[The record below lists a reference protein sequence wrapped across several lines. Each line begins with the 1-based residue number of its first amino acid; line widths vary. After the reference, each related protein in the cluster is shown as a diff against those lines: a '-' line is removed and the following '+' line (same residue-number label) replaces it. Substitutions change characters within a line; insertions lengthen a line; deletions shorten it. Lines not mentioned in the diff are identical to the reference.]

1 MLAEQEILSVSSL
14 RKEFTLHML
23 GGKVIIG
30 CDDVNFSLR
39 QGEFMAV
46 VGPSG
51 AGKSS
56 IVKCLYR
63 TYLPTS
69 GQIWYRKA
77 DGVAMNIAAA
87 TEREIVQLRQSDI
100 AYVSQF
106 LKVIPR
112 ISAIDTLAAGLRQR
126 GLDMEAARRQARE
139 YLSLLNIDKELWD
152 AYPSTFSGGE
162 QQRVNVA
169 RALIIRPRLLLLD
182 EPTASLDAETK
193 RVVLQSLMTLKN
205 QGTTIIGIFHDTESI
220 KRMADKFFTMS
231 AGRCKSMQKTR
242 EVTGN
247 EGADHHYQWPGGVA

>member
-1 MLAEQEILSVSSL
+1 VLAEQEILSIRGL

-23 GGKVIIG
+23 GGKVIVG
-30 CDDVNFSLR
+30 CDDVNFSLK
-39 QGEFMAV
+39 QGEFMAI

-63 TYLPTS
+63 TYLPTF

-77 DGVAMNIAAA
+77 DGTVLNLA
-87 TEREIVQLRQSDI
+87 TASEQQIVQLRQTEM

-112 ISAIDTLAAGLRQR
+112 ISALDTLASGLRQR
-126 GLDMEAARRQARE
+126 GVEMTTARRQAGDF
-139 YLSLLNIDKELWD
+139 LAMMNIDEALWD

-162 QQRVNVA
+162 QQRINVA

-193 RVVLQSLMTLKN
+193 RVVLQALLALKS
-205 QGTTIIGIFHDTESI
+205 QGTTIVGIFHDTESV
-220 KRMADKFFTMS
+220 KRLADRCFTMQ
-231 AGRCKSMQKTR
+231 AGRCKSVSKAR
-242 EVTGN
+242 EV
-247 EGADHHYQWPGGVA
+247 V